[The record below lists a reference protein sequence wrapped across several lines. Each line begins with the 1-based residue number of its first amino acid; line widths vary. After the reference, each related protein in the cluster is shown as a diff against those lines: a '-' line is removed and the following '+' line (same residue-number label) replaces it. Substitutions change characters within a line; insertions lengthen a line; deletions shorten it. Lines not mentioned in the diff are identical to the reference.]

1 MVSHNVEEAVFMAD
15 RVIIMSPRPGKI
27 IGEVKVSIPRPRSKY
42 LRDQE
47 YFKYVDEV
55 VSLLEKGKAIT
66 KDTSP
71 LSQTA
76 ERAGRS

>member
-15 RVIIMSPRPGKI
+15 RVIIMSPRPGKV
-27 IGEVKVSIPRPRSKY
+27 IGEVKVDIPRPRSKF

-66 KDTSP
+66 KDMSP
-71 LSQTA
+71 LSLTA
-76 ERAGRS
+76 DRADRR